1 VKAIFL
7 TLPMVLFTSLAHGQS
22 LRGMPSLPQGAGIQ
36 GSFGI
41 GFTDI
46 RTLTPNADIKFDR
59 GTFIST
65 SLERGFDFLHLYL
78 TLGLSYMDAAG
89 VANYSYT
96 NLSSSTSYSLSDV
109 PFRAKTYQLSLGFKL
124 KLIDDHWFRPYIE
137 GGGLGNYN
145 EVIYGSEINALS
157 ATGDDYKRK
166 DIIMGSGYYAEA
178 GVEIQ
183 FSDRFGVKLAGR
195 QSVVQTKT
203 LETLDGRTMR
213 LQSETYYL
221 SALFGF

>member
-1 VKAIFL
+1 
-7 TLPMVLFTSLAHGQS
+7 M
-22 LRGMPSLPQGAGIQ
+22 RGLPSLPQGGGIQ

-46 RTLTPNADIKFDR
+46 KTLTPSADIKFDR

-65 SLERGFDFLHLYL
+65 SIERGFDFMHLYL

-96 NLSSSTSYSLSDV
+96 NLSSSTSYSLNDV

-124 KLIDDHWFRPYIE
+124 KLIDDYWFRPYIE

-145 EVIYGSEINALS
+145 EVTYGSEITALS

-166 DIIMGSGYYAEA
+166 DVIMGSGYYGEA

-183 FSDRFGVKLAGR
+183 FSDRFGVKLGAR
-195 QSVVQTKT
+195 QSVVQTKN
-203 LETLDGRTMR
+203 LETLGGRTMR

-221 SALFGF
+221 AALFGF